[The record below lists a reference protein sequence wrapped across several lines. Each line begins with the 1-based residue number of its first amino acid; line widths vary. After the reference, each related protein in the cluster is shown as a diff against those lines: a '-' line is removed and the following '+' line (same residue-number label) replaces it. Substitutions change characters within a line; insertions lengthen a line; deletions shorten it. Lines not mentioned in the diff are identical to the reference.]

1 MNSTSRYQAWSK
13 WLITICACT
22 CLVFSDDLHATEHK
36 RVLILHSVGR
46 EFRPWNEYA
55 KNIREE
61 LDKQSSWP
69 LDVQEHALMAA
80 RSSDPNPE
88 APFVA
93 YLKALSAERLP
104 DLIVSIGSPAAAFMQ
119 RYRQQLFP
127 TTPMLITA
135 LEQRRV
141 QPSNLTE
148 NDAVVAGRINFRF
161 LFESFLQIA
170 PDTRIVA
177 VVNGSSPNELY
188 WEEEMKR
195 ELKPL
200 EDRIEIRWYD
210 KLSFEDIRKQTA
222 SLPSRSAIFWF
233 QMVVDGAGVAYEGDR
248 ALMSL
253 DATAN
258 APIFTF
264 DDAFFGREVIGGP
277 MLSALELSKKAGAV
291 AVRMLGGK
299 KPDSIKTEP
308 MGFAAPK
315 YDWRELRR
323 WSISESRLPPGNQI
337 YFRELTTW
345 DSYGWQI
352 MAALA
357 LILFQGAMITGLLFE
372 HRRRLYFEV
381 EAARRSAELAHFNPA
396 IRRLANLPHP

>member
-210 KLSFEDIRKQTA
+210 KLSFEDI
-222 SLPSRSAIFWF
+222 
-233 QMVVDGAGVAYEGDR
+233 
-248 ALMSL
+248 
-253 DATAN
+253 
-258 APIFTF
+258 
-264 DDAFFGREVIGGP
+264 
-277 MLSALELSKKAGAV
+277 
-291 AVRMLGGK
+291 
-299 KPDSIKTEP
+299 
-308 MGFAAPK
+308 
-315 YDWRELRR
+315 
-323 WSISESRLPPGNQI
+323 
-337 YFRELTTW
+337 
-345 DSYGWQI
+345 
-352 MAALA
+352 
-357 LILFQGAMITGLLFE
+357 
-372 HRRRLYFEV
+372 
-381 EAARRSAELAHFNPA
+381 
-396 IRRLANLPHP
+396 